1 MRQPSTTTPDWG
13 IDASPRAALG
23 QLQSVLPVEDW
34 SPPAADDAAFDSE
47 FGRASLSKMARALC
61 RQRKG
66 QVILTGDRGVGKTT
80 LIRRLAAEVARGEFP
95 RLADRRF
102 VQIDVSNV
110 GPEDS
115 RACLELIISS
125 LADAGDL
132 VICLDG
138 LAALFPRPSG
148 GSNKPRLRTVFQRS
162 DLRIIGIMNDWEY
175 AEQIGSDAQML
186 PLVTR
191 VRLAEP
197 RDEEALAITRCAAG
211 LA

>member
-1 MRQPSTTTPDWG
+1 MRQSSTSNAALEFEAG
-13 IDASPRAALG
+13 PRAALG
-23 QLQSVLPVEDW
+23 QLQSVLPVENWD
-34 SPPAADDAAFDSE
+34 SPAGDEAAFHSAA
-47 FGRASLSKMARALC
+47 GRASLSEMARALC

-80 LIRRLAAEVARGEFP
+80 LVRRLAADVARGEFP
-95 RLADRRF
+95 RLAGRRF
-102 VQIDVSNV
+102 VRIDVSNV

-148 GSNKPRLRTVFQRS
+148 GTNKPLLRTLFQRS

-175 AEQIGSDAQML
+175 AEQIGSDA
-186 PLVTR
+186 
-191 VRLAEP
+191 
-197 RDEEALAITRCAAG
+197 
-211 LA
+211 